1 MGFVTRG
8 VLITGV
14 VLTLAGCGAGGTPAP
29 SPSSTA
35 STGVSASTAT
45 ASAAGPAAAV
55 TDVCSVLT
63 DAEIATVTGFTP
75 ADHSSAG
82 STCEWDALQA
92 GQNVA
97 SPLFY
102 LTINQTATATTVYQS
117 ETPLGGSA
125 QYPFTALMIPG
136 VDQAAGSAGE
146 LHALVHGT
154 FVVII
159 VGVGGHQQDWAPA
172 LMAKIAPRL

>member
-1 MGFVTRG
+1 MVSLARCALTIGL
-8 VLITGV
+8 VLAV
-14 VLTLAGCGAGGTPAP
+14 AGCGASGTPAP
-29 SPSSTA
+29 APSTA
-35 STGVSASTAT
+35 APIGAS
-45 ASAAGPAAAV
+45 ASAAVASPAAPAAV
-55 TDVCSVLT
+55 LTDACTLIT
-63 DAEIATVTGFTP
+63 DAEIAAVTGLTP
-75 ADHSSAG
+75 SDHSSVP
-82 STCEWDALQA
+82 SRCEWDALQA
-92 GQNVA
+92 GQNIA

-102 LTINQTATATTVYQS
+102 LTINQTASATAAYQS
-117 ETPLGGSA
+117 STPLGGSS
-125 QYPFTALMIPG
+125 QYPFTALTIPG

>member
-1 MGFVTRG
+1 VTRG

-14 VLTLAGCGAGGTPAP
+14 VLTLAGCGASGTLAP
-29 SPSSTA
+29 VPSSA
-35 STGVSASTAT
+35 ASTAAS
-45 ASAAGPAAAV
+45 ASAAVASPAASAAAV
-55 TDVCSVLT
+55 TDACTLIT
-63 DAEIATVTGFTP
+63 DAEIAAVTGFTP
-75 ADHSSAG
+75 SDHSSVP
-82 STCEWDALQA
+82 SPCEWDALQA

-102 LTINQTATATTVYQS
+102 LTINQTATGTADHQS
-117 ETPLGGSA
+117 STPLGGSA
-125 QYPFTALMIPG
+125 PYPFTALTIPG
-136 VDQAAGSAGE
+136 ADQAAGSAGE